1 MIDGG
6 VCAPKPREI
15 VEVRLSE
22 LLDAHRID
30 PAMVWRYP
38 MHKNVTAV
46 TSTNI
51 PRDMVLIR
59 FDYSTPCITT
69 LGGK

>member
-1 MIDGG
+1 MIDAG

-22 LLDAHRID
+22 LLEARMD
-30 PAMVWRYP
+30 PMLAWRYP
-38 MHKNVTAV
+38 MHANVTAV

-59 FDYSTPCITT
+59 FDYSTPCITSI
-69 LGGK
+69 GGNK